1 MMISFLLFGLGF
13 FLLWKGGEYVVDGA
27 SALARRFSISEIM
40 IGLTLVS
47 IGTSLP
53 ELVINIIASF
63 NHESDIVFGNIIGS
77 NISNTL
83 LILGLT
89 GIILPF
95 NLSKINLKKEI
106 LLYSVIILFL
116 IGLLFFSSSHAG
128 YTLTF
133 FSGIGLLI
141 FCFISIYLFYI
152 QTKHSSE
159 SEQQSIKL
167 STASFYFILGFV
179 LLPLGG
185 HLVVT
190 SAISIA
196 DLIGIS
202 TSIISLFAIALGTS
216 LPELITSVVAA
227 KKKNSSI
234 ALGNIIGSNIF
245 NITFVLATSILITP
259 LNIPFQNNADLIV
272 LAFSTVML
280 VLLLYVSQLKI
291 IYKLYFYILFV
302 SYCTYILNLFL
313 R

>member
-1 MMISFLLFGLGF
+1 MMISFFLFFLGF

-27 SALARRFSISEIM
+27 SALARRFSISEIV

-53 ELVINIIASF
+53 ELVINIIASL

-159 SEQQSIKL
+159 SLQQSIKL
-167 STASFYFILGFV
+167 STASFYFILGCI

-185 HLVVT
+185 HWVVT

-216 LPELITSVVAA
+216 LPELITCVIAA
-227 KKKNSSI
+227 KKHNSSL

-302 SYCTYILNLFL
+302 SYCTYIFNLFL

>member
-1 MMISFLLFGLGF
+1 MISFLLFGLGF

-27 SALARRFSISEIM
+27 SALARRFSISEIV

-53 ELVINIIASF
+53 ELVINIIASI
-63 NHESDIVFGNIIGS
+63 NDESDIVFGNIIGS

-89 GIILPF
+89 GIIFPF

-106 LLYSVIILFL
+106 FLYSVIVLFL
-116 IGLLFFSSSHAG
+116 IGLLFFSSSHTG

-159 SEQQSIKL
+159 SKQESIKL
-167 STASFYFILGFV
+167 STASFYFVLGCV

-185 HLVVT
+185 HWVVI

-196 DLIGIS
+196 NLIGIS

-216 LPELITSVVAA
+216 LPELVTSVVAA
-227 KKKNSSI
+227 KKKNSSL

-259 LNIPFQNNADLIV
+259 LKIPFQNNPDLIV

-280 VLLLYVSQLKI
+280 VLLLYVSHLKI
-291 IYKLYFYILFV
+291 INKLYYYILFF
-302 SYCTYILNLFL
+302 SYCAYIFNLFL

>member
-1 MMISFLLFGLGF
+1 MISFFLFVLGF

-27 SALARRFSISEIM
+27 SALARRFSISEIV

-53 ELVINIIASF
+53 ELVINIIASL

-89 GIILPF
+89 GIIFPF
-95 NLSKINLKKEI
+95 NLLKINLKKEI
-106 LLYSVIILFL
+106 FLYSGIVLFL

-152 QTKHSSE
+152 QTKNSSQ
-159 SEQQSIKL
+159 SEPSSIKL
-167 STASFYFILGFV
+167 STASFYFILGCV

-185 HLVVT
+185 HWVVI
-190 SAISIA
+190 SATSIA

-216 LPELITSVVAA
+216 LPELVTSVVAA
-227 KKKNSSI
+227 KKKNSSL

-259 LNIPFQNNADLIV
+259 LNVPFLNNPDLIV

-280 VLLLYVSQLKI
+280 VLLLYVSHLKI
-291 IYKLYFYILFV
+291 INKLYYYILFF
-302 SYCTYILNLFL
+302 SYCAYIFNLFL